1 VIEDFIRPTID
12 KAAAAAGR
20 PQPQVIAAACVALT
34 DDPDSTRQWIRERFG
49 AAGDMPA
56 YRAVLDRGGKAGPE
70 DTAVLG
76 DEAAVA
82 KELQRYADAG
92 ATEFLFCPVG
102 TAAEQERTIAFALG
116 QAAAA

>member
-1 VIEDFIRPTID
+1 VPAAPEAETAGLCPHPARCLVARANDKPAESTTAHRAPPID
-12 KAAAAAGR
+12 
-20 PQPQVIAAACVALT
+20 
-34 DDPDSTRQWIRERFG
+34 
-49 AAGDMPA
+49 
-56 YRAVLDRGGKAGPE
+56 PE